1 MCALSK
7 GIHSWAPSVMK
18 ATPNPF
24 VTQVFPLALQ
34 NEEVFAALIAFSTA
48 YAQAFRSP
56 GATPSKVVLQYQG
69 KAIQTV
75 RTKTLDGVEIPE
87 YASLLTTIH
96 LMGTDVCEK
105 RNSLDYLQVDTDFA
119 EVNSS
124 WREVLSF
131 SHEIIETDGYSY

>member
-1 MCALSK
+1 
-7 GIHSWAPSVMK
+7 MK

-56 GATPSKVVLQYQG
+56 GTAPSKVVLQYQG
-69 KAIQTV
+69 KAVQTV
-75 RTKTLDGVEIPE
+75 KKKTLDGVEMPE
-87 YASLLTTIH
+87 YASLMTTIH
-96 LMGTDVCEK
+96 LMGTDVCEE
-105 RNSLDYLQVDTDFA
+105 RNPLIYLQVDTDIA
-119 EVNSS
+119 EVNSG

-131 SHEIIETDGYSY
+131 SHEIIETDGYSS